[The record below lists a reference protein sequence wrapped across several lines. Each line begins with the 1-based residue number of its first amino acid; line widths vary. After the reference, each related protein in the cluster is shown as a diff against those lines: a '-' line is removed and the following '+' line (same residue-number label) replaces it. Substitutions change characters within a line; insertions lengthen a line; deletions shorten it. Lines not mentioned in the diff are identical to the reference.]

1 MANASFGVV
10 SASFKHGLP
19 QAATTIDGAAVV
31 QTKGNIWYVNPGQAV
46 GSNGSGTS
54 WSTAFMTMAEA
65 FEVLESGDVIFV
77 SGFVREQL
85 VTPVQVFDVRVYG
98 IGPRPRHADATP
110 VGGNQGTASWGAPAS
125 GAVSGQ
131 ATVRV
136 LQQGWEFY
144 NILFTAQGSTAA
156 MIEIVRDAGSGND
169 ERDASHAVIRG
180 CKFAGA
186 GVGIRSGVAGTFTEN
201 THNVLVEGNT
211 FLSNTTA
218 ILQTAGFG
226 GVNWQIKDND
236 FITCTNDIVG
246 PFSASKILFN
256 RMSLAP
262 TASIVL
268 TNGAG
273 NMVHGN
279 YLPGTYEAGTV
290 YAGGTGDVWSGNY
303 TSVDATTSP
312 AGVSVLPPD

>member
-1 MANASFGVV
+1 MSTFGVV
-10 SASFKHGLP
+10 SESFKHGLP

-31 QTKGNIWYVNPGQAV
+31 QTKGNIWYVNAGQAV

-54 WSTAFMTMAEA
+54 WTTAFMTMSEA
-65 FEVLESGDVIFV
+65 FAVIKSGDVIFV

-85 VTPVQVFDVRVYG
+85 VTPVNVFDVRVIG

-110 VGGNQGTASWGAPAS
+110 VGGNQATAAWGAPTS

-144 NILFTAQGSTAA
+144 DILFTMESATAA
-156 MIEIVRDAGSGND
+156 GVELVRNAGAGD
-169 ERDASHAVIRG
+169 LERDASHAVIRG

-186 GVGIRSGVAGTFTEN
+186 GVGVRSGVAGLFTEIV
-201 THNVLVEGNT
+201 HNAYIVSNT

-218 ILQTAGFG
+218 ISGISGNNF
-226 GVNWQIKDND
+226 QIEDNR
-236 FITCTNDIVG
+236 FITCTNDIVLVSVG
-246 PFSASKILFN
+246 AKILYN
-256 RMSLAP
+256 AMSIAP

-268 TNGAG
+268 TGGSANG
-273 NMVHGN
+273 VHGN
-279 YLPGTYEAGTV
+279 YLPGTYAAGVV
-290 YAGGTGDVWSGNY
+290 YAPGTNDNWNGNY
-303 TSVDATTSP
+303 ASTGVTAAVP
-312 AGVSVLPPD
+312 A